1 MIEAT
6 ILGILAGL
14 VSGFVPAVGVLT
26 TLVMMMPLLT
36 YMTASELLLFYMVM
50 ATVTQY
56 ITAIPSIL
64 VSVPG
69 HPSSMFTVIESNKL
83 MPKQKKQALGAA
95 SLHSFFAVTGTF
107 LILVLASSLIDQ
119 HISALFRSE
128 MIFLL
133 LALTLGLTTGFSK
146 NNIVVS
152 AVLLGVG
159 IALSFVGY
167 NFFFDTNLTFG
178 LTFVAAGLDP
188 VIVVL
193 LFLCFPAL
201 FKKLRQ
207 PNLYQ
212 SQSST
217 AISDSNHL
225 VNSSTAATV
234 GFLGGLVPGLTTM
247 ASSSFYYYLGRL
259 FKLTPGQ
266 LVVGTETANAVGSI
280 SQVLPVL
287 YFGIPILASEALL
300 LALMQS
306 RGFAVSSFDLSA
318 FFSLSFGY
326 FILANLIALAVC
338 LFAANAKFV
347 MNLPLLNRVAAVL
360 LVMSLVFYVLSD
372 GNADIKLMQLLMLLP
387 IAVCFGKL
395 DTTPIVVGFLISPMF
410 FESASRIF

>member
-6 ILGILAGL
+6 VMGIFAGL
-14 VSGFVPAVGVLT
+14 ISGLVPAAGLLT
-26 TLVMMMPLLT
+26 ALIMMLPLLT
-36 YMTASELLLFYMVM
+36 YLSASEMLLFYMVM

-64 VSVPG
+64 ISIPG
-69 HPSSMFTVIESNKL
+69 HPSSMFTVIESSKL
-83 MPKQKKQALGAA
+83 LPEQKKQVLGTA
-95 SLHSFFAVTGTF
+95 SLHSFFAVMGTF
-107 LILVLASSLIDQ
+107 LILVVASSLIDQ

-128 MIFLL
+128 VIFLL
-133 LALTLGLTTGFSK
+133 LLLTLVLTTGFSK

-152 AVLLGVG
+152 IALLGMG

-167 NFFFDTNLTFG
+167 NFFFDTDFTFG
-178 LTFVAAGLDP
+178 LTFIAAGLDP

-193 LFLCFPAL
+193 LFLCFPEL
-201 FKKLRQ
+201 FKKFYQ
-207 PNLYQ
+207 PNLFQ
-212 SQSST
+212 PQT
-217 AISDSNHL
+217 KAARSDSNQL
-225 VNSSTAATV
+225 ANSSTAATV

-259 FKLTPGQ
+259 FKRPPRQ

-306 RGFAVSSFDLSA
+306 RGFSISLFDLSA
-318 FFSLSFGY
+318 FFSSSVGY
-326 FILANLIALAVC
+326 FILANLVALAVC
-338 LFAANAKFV
+338 LFAAKSKFV
-347 MNLPLLNRVAAVL
+347 MNLSLLNKIATVL
-360 LVMSLVFYVLSD
+360 LIVSLVFYVLFN
-372 GNADIKLMQLLMLLP
+372 GNTDIKLMQLLILLP
-387 IAVCFGKL
+387 FALLFGRL
-395 DTTPIVVGFLISPMF
+395 DTTPVVVGFLISPMF